1 MSQAGNQ
8 MDNMDKPEDSRATSQ
23 TEEAVPQRVDC
34 MAMPPVHEIMID
46 ADEQEIR
53 ECFEHWPP
61 SRVNNL
67 IAEVNAA
74 RALRDA
80 RQHMVMHDGG
90 AAGGLGDD

>member
-8 MDNMDKPEDSRATSQ
+8 MDNMDKPEASIATSP
-23 TEEAVPQRVDC
+23 TEKVVPQRVDC
-34 MAMPPVHEIMID
+34 MAMPPRHEIMID

-53 ECFEHWPP
+53 ECYEHWHP
-61 SRVNNL
+61 SEINDL
-67 IAEVNAA
+67 IAQVNAA